1 MNHIPFYIPVIFIL
15 TTFLTLYIFYRASN
29 RNTGLLMI
37 IATWLIVQ
45 SAVATTGFFIKE
57 DTIPPRFLLLILP
70 PLAAIVFVF
79 LTARGEAFIDR
90 FDIGK
95 LTYLHTIRIAIEMTL
110 FGLFLNK
117 TMPQLMTFEGRN
129 FDLISGLT
137 APVVYYFGFVKR
149 KIGLKTMLAWNVIC
163 LAILLFTVSNAVLS
177 APTPFQQLAFDQPT
191 IAVLYFPFVWL
202 PGIVVPLV
210 IFSHL
215 ITMRSLTKELSYK
228 KDFSP
233 LTVKQA
239 V

>member
-1 MNHIPFYIPVIFIL
+1 
-15 TTFLTLYIFYRASN
+15 
-29 RNTGLLMI
+29 MI

>member
-29 RNTGLLMI
+29 RNTRLLMI

-45 SAVATTGFFIKE
+45 SAVATAGFFIKE